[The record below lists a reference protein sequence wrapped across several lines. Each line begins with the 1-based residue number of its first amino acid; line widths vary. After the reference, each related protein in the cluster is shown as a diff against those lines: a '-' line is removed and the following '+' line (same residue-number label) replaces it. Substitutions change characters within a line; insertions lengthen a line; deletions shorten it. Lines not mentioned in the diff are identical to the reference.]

1 MVELP
6 MPLYHPSNNF
16 KNDKTTKCTYRYTLE
31 PYKQLTCKST
41 IGALIRLTPS
51 IDLMSSSF
59 DTFWRDFNQCR
70 IIHIKVVVLIEQ
82 IVGLMT
88 NYFHS

>member
-59 DTFWRDFNQCR
+59 DNFEGIFT
-70 IIHIKVVVLIEQ
+70 IAEHEHTSKL
-82 IVGLMT
+82 L
-88 NYFHS
+88 Y